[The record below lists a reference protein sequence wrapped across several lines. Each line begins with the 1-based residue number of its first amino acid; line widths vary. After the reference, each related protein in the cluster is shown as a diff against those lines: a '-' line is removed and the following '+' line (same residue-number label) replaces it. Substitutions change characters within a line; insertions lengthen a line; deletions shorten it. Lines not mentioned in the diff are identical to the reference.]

1 MPQSAVPRNV
11 FVFDAN
17 VPAGAEPSLVG
28 GMFQFGQTTG
38 VDFYLCL
45 EICFHL
51 PERATFRLKAADG
64 IILPRDGIPVRTGSY
79 TVVTL
84 GRHPPFPLVWC
95 LSRPSPE
102 LIRDPYRWNGA
113 PPKRIERKPS
123 DSWSIY
129 ISVQCWSKIAF
140 FRDCVRE
147 RDLVC
152 KVSGADTRPSFTGL
166 EACHIIPRSH
176 FDHVGIP
183 CQLQANMSVDS

>member
-51 PERATFRLKAADG
+51 PEQATFRLKAADG
-64 IILPRDGIPVRTGSY
+64 IILPRDGTPVRTGSY

-84 GRHPPFPLVWC
+84 GKYPPFSPFPLPDALADPPQN
-95 LSRPSPE
+95 LSVTLTDETARHRIISRGSPSVHGVYTF
-102 LIRDPYRWNGA
+102 LFNVDGRLHFSGTVFAKGIKFAR
-113 PPKRIERKPS
+113 S
-123 DSWSIY
+123 
-129 ISVQCWSKIAF
+129 
-140 FRDCVRE
+140 RE
-147 RDLVC
+147 RTLV
-152 KVSGADTRPSFTGL
+152 RPLLG
-166 EACHIIPRSH
+166 
-176 FDHVGIP
+176 
-183 CQLQANMSVDS
+183 